1 MEIVSG
7 PVEACFDL
15 ICGDMRGYVGI
26 CGDMWGYV
34 EICGDMWGY
43 AGIGGDMW
51 LSTLRRPPL

>member
-34 EICGDMWGY
+34 GICGDMWRY
-43 AGIGGDMW
+43 VGICGDM
-51 LSTLRRPPL
+51 RG